1 MKKRFALFC
10 LLINSFW
17 GFNQEHTLNI
27 YSWEQVKNANPD
39 TIFGVSLSKLKL
51 EKLPEELA
59 KFTKLEYLDVSKNKL
74 KELPAF
80 VGVLSELKVLDISKN
95 EFAVFPVEICKLT
108 HIQQLIANRNTF
120 DQLPSCIQ
128 YCSELMSIDLWETP
142 VSTFPESMLLMK
154 NLKSIDLQ
162 GVRFGPAFHKDLQ
175 AKFPWIEFKLDPP
188 CDCMK

>member
-17 GFNQEHTLNI
+17 GFNQEKTLNI

-39 TIFGVSLSKLKL
+39 TIFGVTLSKLKL

-74 KELPAF
+74 SELPAF
-80 VGVLSELKVLDISKN
+80 VGDLSELKVLDISKN

-120 DQLPSCIQ
+120 DQLPTCIQ

-175 AKFPWIEFKLDPP
+175 AKFPWIELKLDPP

>member
-80 VGVLSELKVLDISKN
+80 VGDLSELKVLDISKN

-108 HIQQLIANRNTF
+108 HIKQLIANRNTF

-162 GVRFGPAFHKDLQ
+162 GVRFGPTFQKDLQ
-175 AKFPWIEFKLDPP
+175 AKFPLIEFKLDPP

>member
-17 GFNQEHTLNI
+17 SFNQEHTLNI
-27 YSWEQVKNANPD
+27 YSWEQAKNANPD

-51 EKLPEELA
+51 EQLPEELA
-59 KFTKLEYLDVSKNKL
+59 KFTNLEYLDVSKNKL
-74 KELPAF
+74 TELPTF
-80 VGVLSELKVLDISKN
+80 VGDLSNLKVLDFSKN

-108 HIQQLIANRNTF
+108 HLQQIAANRNIF
-120 DQLPSCIQ
+120 DQLPTCIV
-128 YCSELMSIDLWETP
+128 YCKELISLDLWDTP
-142 VSTFPESMLLMK
+142 VFGFPDSMQEMK

-162 GVRFGPAFHKDLQ
+162 GVRYGPAFHKEIQ
-175 AKFPWIEFKLDPP
+175 AKFPWIEFKLDRP

>member
-17 GFNQEHTLNI
+17 GFNQEKTLNI

-39 TIFGVSLSKLKL
+39 TIFGVTLSKLKL

-59 KFTKLEYLDVSKNKL
+59 KFTKLEYLDV
-74 KELPAF
+74 
-80 VGVLSELKVLDISKN
+80 SKN

-120 DQLPSCIQ
+120 DQLPTCIQ

-162 GVRFGPAFHKDLQ
+162 CVRF
-175 AKFPWIEFKLDPP
+175 
-188 CDCMK
+188 

>member
-39 TIFGVSLSKLKL
+39 TIFAISLSKLKL

-74 KELPAF
+74 SELPAF
-80 VGVLSELKVLDISKN
+80 VGDFSELKVLDISKN

-120 DQLPSCIQ
+120 DQLPTCIQ

>member
-17 GFNQEHTLNI
+17 GINQEHTLNI

-39 TIFGVSLSKLKL
+39 SIYGLTLSKLKL

-59 KFTKLEYLDVSKNKL
+59 KFTNLEYLDVSKNKL
-74 KELPAF
+74 TELPAF
-80 VGVLSELKVLDISKN
+80 VGDYAELKVLDISKN

-120 DQLPSCIQ
+120 DQLPTCIH
-128 YCSELMSIDLWETP
+128 YCSELISIDLWETP
-142 VSTFPESMLLMK
+142 VSTFPESMLGMK
-154 NLKSIDLQ
+154 NLKRIDLR
-162 GVRFGPAFHKDLQ
+162 GVRYSPAFHKDIQ
-175 AKFPWIEFKLDPP
+175 EKFPWIAFLLDPP

>member
-17 GFNQEHTLNI
+17 GFNQEHTLKI

-39 TIFGVSLSKLKL
+39 TIFAVSLSKLKL
-51 EKLPEELA
+51 EKLPEGLA

-74 KELPAF
+74 SELPAF
-80 VGVLSELKVLDISKN
+80 VGDLSELKVLDISKN
-95 EFAVFPVEICKLT
+95 EFAIFPVEICKLT

-120 DQLPSCIQ
+120 DQLPTCIQ

>member
-17 GFNQEHTLNI
+17 VFNQEHTLNI

-39 TIFGVSLSKLKL
+39 TIFAISLSKLKL

-74 KELPAF
+74 SELPTF
-80 VGVLSELKVLDISKN
+80 VGDFSDLKVLDISKN

-120 DQLPSCIQ
+120 DQLPTCIQ
-128 YCSELMSIDLWETP
+128 YCSELISIDLWETP

>member
-74 KELPAF
+74 TELPAF
-80 VGVLSELKVLDISKN
+80 VGDLSDLKVLDISKN

-120 DQLPSCIQ
+120 DQLPTCIQ
-128 YCSELMSIDLWETP
+128 YCTELSIIDLWETP

-154 NLKSIDLQ
+154 NLKTIDLQ
-162 GVRFGPAFHKDLQ
+162 GVRFGPTFHKDIQ

>member
-17 GFNQEHTLNI
+17 GFNQEKTLNI

-39 TIFGVSLSKLKL
+39 TIFGVTLSKLKL

-74 KELPAF
+74 SELPAF
-80 VGVLSELKVLDISKN
+80 VGDLSELKVLDISKN

-120 DQLPSCIQ
+120 DQLPTCIQ